1 MTSCIG
7 TVRRKTAKMRY
18 LRLFSFAEPKL
29 DFSSKLADHIE
40 AFVKSCCCALKRVS
54 VLISMLG

>member
-1 MTSCIG
+1 VTSCIK

-18 LRLFSFAEPKL
+18 LRLFNFAMPKL

-40 AFVKSCCCALKRVS
+40 AFVKSCCCALKRVLA
-54 VLISMLG
+54 LIGKLG